1 MILTAEHLLR
11 FLHIHK
17 CFSTV
22 PSSVI
27 VTPNKREE
35 FSFKKSAT
43 RVVKEIIYFLFGGE
57 QFDVMNFHEALNYYQ
72 VRKKINCKWIVNM
85 HKAFNP
91 MF

>member
-17 CFSTV
+17 WFSTV

-35 FSFKKSAT
+35 LSFKKSAT
-43 RVVKEIIYFLFGGE
+43 RVVKKIIHYLSGGE
-57 QFDVMNFHEALNYYQ
+57 QFDVNFQEALK
-72 VRKKINCKWIVNM
+72 VRKKENFKWIMNM
-85 HKAFNP
+85 HKAFDP